1 MENFVIKIKDLCRTY
16 NTNGKEITALKNVS
30 FAVKKGEIFALLGP
44 NGAGKSTIIKILTT
58 LLAPTSGKAEVL
70 GLDCYK
76 ERKKVRSKINF
87 VFGGEAGL
95 YWRLTGRENLQYFA
109 DLYKVSSKI
118 ARERIERLLRI
129 VELEGSADQ
138 RVEQYSKGMKQRLLI
153 ARGLVNNPEILFL
166 DEPTIGLDPIGA
178 ASLRKLIRKMN
189 DEGKT
194 ILITTHYM
202 DDVEILCDQIA
213 FINKGHL
220 IDVGTKCELKQKY
233 LDSDNASIEDLYIK
247 LFEQE

>member
-1 MENFVIKIKDLCRTY
+1 M
-16 NTNGKEITALKNVS
+16 
-30 FAVKKGEIFALLGP
+30 
-44 NGAGKSTIIKILTT
+44 
-58 LLAPTSGKAEVL
+58 
-70 GLDCYK
+70 
-76 ERKKVRSKINF
+76 
-87 VFGGEAGL
+87 
-95 YWRLTGRENLQYFA
+95 
-109 DLYKVSSKI
+109 
-118 ARERIERLLRI
+118 
-129 VELEGSADQ
+129 ELEGSADQ